1 MGGLFPGI
9 TGDVELDDVETWCYQ
24 TAVDAAVPA
33 EILGP
38 GHGFSF
44 LLVLATLPFSLFTC
58 VKVTSLS
65 S

>member
-1 MGGLFPGI
+1 MSGLFPGI

-24 TAVDAAVPA
+24 TAVGAAVPA

-44 LLVLATLPFSLFTC
+44 LRVHEAPGQIEDAQ
-58 VKVTSLS
+58 V
-65 S
+65 